1 MSSLVI
7 SGDTSGSVTLQ
18 APAVAGSTILTLP
31 ATSGTV
37 ITSASGTA
45 ATATNLAGGSNG
57 TIPYQSAAGT
67 TQMLAVGSAGQVLTS
82 AGAGAPTWSA
92 PSSGAMTFISV
103 QTVSGTPST
112 LDFTSGIDSTYD
124 DYMVIFEDVAFSAS
138 TKLCLQI
145 RKSGSFQA
153 VDYNYGIFYLQ
164 FSGSSSNSTSTG
176 DVNSILSWTS
186 LSTNRRSGFMYLYNA
201 NSTTAW
207 AQGITFQS
215 QSVGSSTT
223 GTNNNLA
230 WGGST
235 QGTAAAVTGL
245 RFYPES
251 GTFTSGTFR
260 LYGIQKS

>member
-1 MSSLVI
+1 MSKAR
-7 SGDTSGSVTLQ
+7 TLGGIVSTG
-18 APAVAGSTILTLP
+18 AVLADGAIDAAEIGNLTLP
-31 ATSGTV
+31 SGGDIV
-37 ITSASGTA
+37 GT
-45 ATATNLAGGSNG
+45 TATQTLTNKTLTAPTIASANLTTALTLAG
-57 TIPYQSAAGT
+57 AAGT
-67 TQMLAVGSAGQVLTS
+67 NGQVLTS
-82 AGAGAPTWSA
+82 AGSGLPTWSA

-138 TKLCLQI
+138 TKLCLRI

-153 VDYNYGIFYLQ
+153 GDYNYGIFYLQ

-176 DVNSILSWTS
+176 DVNSILTWTS

-223 GTNNNLA
+223 GTDNNLA

-245 RFYPES
+245 RFFPES

-260 LYGIQKS
+260 LYGIQKT